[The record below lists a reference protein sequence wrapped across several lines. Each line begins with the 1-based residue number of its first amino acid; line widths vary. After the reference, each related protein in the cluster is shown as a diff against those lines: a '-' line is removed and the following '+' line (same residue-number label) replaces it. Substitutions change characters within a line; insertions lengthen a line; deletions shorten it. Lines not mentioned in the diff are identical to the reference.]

1 MRFVLVSFFVV
12 GCSRDL
18 GIDKDV
24 GVAPGDTAAI
34 YDCSDLLDS
43 CEKEACEACVDRCG
57 TGCEVAEVSPM
68 EFGCSDRQWTVYEF
82 CPEWSEDDT
91 GQQ

>member
-24 GVAPGDTAAI
+24 GVAPGDTSAT
-34 YDCSDLLDS
+34 YDCSGLLDA

-57 TGCEVAEVSPM
+57 VVFAEPKWLN
-68 EFGCSDRQWTVYEF
+68 CLWTTNFVVG
-82 CPEWSEDDT
+82 SNLHR
-91 GQQ
+91 